1 MGPRDSRGP
10 ITRSKAPPST
20 ARASARLL
28 VLIVA
33 VIGALMFPGTG
44 AGATAC
50 GSAILGDW
58 FDNGHVD
65 LLYDL
70 PCYGEAID
78 AVPSDLRDYTDA
90 EEVIARALHAATRGT
105 LARGDVDPAPTRVV
119 WNQTGSVDATSPRR
133 SPVDRTATATV
144 DTSGSYSFPIPLL
157 VLGGMSLT
165 LLAAGALGYVSR
177 RRREAEKPSDLDS
190 A

>member
-10 ITRSKAPPST
+10 ITRTKATPST
-20 ARASARLL
+20 ARASVRLL

-33 VIGALMFPGTG
+33 LIGALTFPGTG

-50 GSAILGDW
+50 GSAVLGDW

-105 LARGDVDPAPTRVV
+105 LARGDVDPAPMGAV

-133 SPVDRTATATV
+133 SPVDRTAPV

-177 RRREAEKPSDLDS
+177 RRREAE
-190 A
+190 